1 MRKILVRLGITFAV
15 VLLLLAG
22 AAGTVLW
29 QLHASL
35 PRLDGTVALPGFQ
48 NPVRITRDALGVP
61 DILASNRVDAS
72 RALGFVHAQERFFQ
86 MDLLRRRGAGELAAL
101 FGPPLVEHDQATRRH
116 QLRLA
121 ARATVDRLSPFH
133 RDVLNAYT
141 EGVNAGL
148 NDLGARPPEYL
159 LLRKKPEP
167 WRAEDALLVGYA
179 MFFTLQDTDG
189 NDETTRLALQEAL
202 PKAVFDFF
210 FPDGSDWDAPIDDSK
225 IPAAPLP
232 GPDVFDLIS
241 KPKPT
246 ALRIPVADGDG
257 SAEFTRHPTRC
268 LGPDK
273 LSSVGGDSENGIPA
287 GREPELVPGSN
298 SWGVDGQ
305 SSTTGSAIVANDMHL
320 DLGMPNIWF
329 RVSLRWHLE
338 DNRMRRMVGVS
349 LPGVPFL
356 IIGSNGDIAWGF
368 TNATIDTTDRV
379 ILELDPADPS
389 RYRTP
394 EGWKT
399 LETVHE
405 TIEVSGESPHSFTF
419 QKSIWGPVLSSRDPR
434 IQHAAQWIGHA
445 PDAIN
450 LGLVDLESAG
460 STAEALDL
468 APGCHV
474 PMQNFLVGDSK
485 GNLGWTLIGLV
496 PKRVGFE
503 GRIPTSWADGTRRW
517 EPSAASDQ
525 RPRFLATPG
534 QRLWT
539 ANNRIVGTDHYME
552 LGGALTD
559 GGARARQIRDDLR
572 ALPAKTDE
580 AGLLSIHRDDR
591 ALFLERWQRLVLDLL
606 AQPGDRTNA
615 LEWAQAR
622 AAVSTWG
629 GHAAI
634 DSVGYRLVRGFRLR
648 ALEGIYAPI
657 LAHSGLD
664 PSRISVDGAR
674 SEHAFWTLVEAKPRH
689 LLDPKFLTYDALLGS
704 ALDQVLT
711 DLKRQGIPLEQ
722 ATWGSRNRSRIQ
734 HPISRAVPKL
744 APYLDMVSIPL
755 PGDDHMPRVQG
766 PGFGASE
773 RFVVSPGHEER
784 GIFHMPGGQS
794 GHFLSA
800 YYRAGHEAWV
810 NVEPT
815 PLLPGPTQHTLV
827 LQPN

>member
-1 MRKILVRLGITFAV
+1 MRKLLVRLGITFAV
-15 VLLLLAG
+15 VLLLLAVAGG
-22 AAGTVLW
+22 AVLW
-29 QLHASL
+29 QLRASL

-48 NPVRITRDALGVP
+48 KPVQITRDALGVP

-72 RALGFVHAQERFFQ
+72 RALGFIHAQERFFQ

-101 FGPPLVEHDQATRRH
+101 FGPPLVEHDQAARRH
-116 QLRLA
+116 QLRQA
-121 ARATVDRLSPFH
+121 ALATVERMPPSH

-159 LLRKKPEP
+159 LLRKTPAL
-167 WRAEDALLVGYA
+167 WRAEDSLLVGYA

-189 NDETTRLALQEAL
+189 NDETTRVALQEAL

-210 FPDGSDWDAPIDDSK
+210 FPDGSDWDAPIDGSE

-232 GPDVFDLIS
+232 GPDVFDLTS
-241 KPKPT
+241 KSNTT
-246 ALRIPVADGDG
+246 ATAQRIPVADG
-257 SAEFTRHPTRC
+257 STKTIRHLTRC
-268 LGPDK
+268 LGADQP
-273 LSSVGGDSENGIPA
+273 SPIGVASEKCDPA
-287 GREPELVPGSN
+287 SREPELVPGSN

-305 SSTTGSAIVANDMHL
+305 SSVTGSAIVANDMHL

-338 DNRMRRMVGVS
+338 ENRMRRMVGVS

-368 TNATIDTTDRV
+368 TNATLDTTDRV

-399 LETVHE
+399 LETVRE
-405 TIEVSGESPHSFTF
+405 TIEVSGESSRSFTF
-419 QKSIWGPVLSSRDPR
+419 QKSIWGPVLPSRDPR
-434 IQHAAQWIGHA
+434 KPHAAQWIGQA
-445 PDAIN
+445 QDAIN
-450 LGLVDLESAG
+450 LGLVDLESAR
-460 STAEALDL
+460 STAEALDF

-517 EPSAASDQ
+517 EPSPASDP
-525 RPRFLATPG
+525 RPRFLASPG

-539 ANNRIVGTDHYME
+539 ANNRIVGTDHYMK

-572 ALPAKTDE
+572 ALPTKTDE

-591 ALFLERWQRLVLDLL
+591 ALFLERWQKLLLDLL
-606 AQPGDRTNA
+606 TQPGDRTNA
-615 LEWAQAR
+615 FEWGQAR
-622 AAVSTWG
+622 TAVSNWG
-629 GHAAI
+629 GHAAV

-648 ALEGIYAPI
+648 ALDRVYAPF
-657 LAHSGLD
+657 LAYSGLD
-664 PSRISVDGAR
+664 PARFSVDGAR

-689 LLDPKFLTYDALLGS
+689 LLDPRFVTYDALLVS
-704 ALDQVLT
+704 ALDQVLS
-711 DLKRQGIPLEQ
+711 DLNRQGIPLEQ

-734 HPISRAVPKL
+734 HPISRAVPRL

-800 YYRAGHEAWV
+800 YYRAGHDAWV